1 MTFLRVIILAIVF
14 AVATF
19 VAGWLSVPV
28 LGALFALLVRKPSAP
43 GEAALAALLGW
54 GALLARAALV
64 PAFTTLLARLG
75 GIFPMPGA
83 GVLILA
89 LVFAMALAWS
99 SARLVTAVIIR
110 ARDARF

>member
-1 MTFLRVIILAIVF
+1 MPFLRVIVLAIVF
-14 AVATF
+14 AVATY
-19 VAGWLSVPV
+19 VAGWLSIPV
-28 LGALFALLVRKPSAP
+28 IGAVFAIVVRKPSAP

-75 GIFPMPGA
+75 GIFPIPGA
-83 GVLILA
+83 GVLVLA

-99 SARLVTAVIIR
+99 SARLVTAVA
-110 ARDARF
+110 ART

>member
-1 MTFLRVIILAIVF
+1 MPFIRVIVLAIVF

-19 VAGWLSVPV
+19 VAGWLSIPV
-28 LGALFALLVRKPSAP
+28 IGAVFAIVVRKPSAP

-54 GALLARAALV
+54 GALLARSALV

-75 GIFPMPGA
+75 GIFPIPGV
-83 GVLILA
+83 GVVVLA

-99 SARLVTAVIIR
+99 SARLVTAVA
-110 ARDARF
+110 ARG